1 MAEERQLKGLAEASR
16 REHQSYSAGNNGHT
30 LAHLLDRC
38 GLSKHGLGFAVE
50 RRRRAKAGPG
60 GDGSRCRP
68 GNVDDGDGCR
78 GGLRWCGLLRVR
90 LGCRL
95 GNVDDGDGCSG
106 RARCGRPRCR
116 GLGCPYCRDRGGGR
130 FCGFGFSPGCPFPLR
145 CTGGRARGGPGS
157 SGGFRRRAWCLRRR
171 CWFCGGSAGFGPT
184 ASGWLGALAFDEGAA
199 RLIHG
204 WGHGGCLSTPSRL
217 AVGFGRGR
225 PAASAAS
232 PRGLGNKPGNCGS
245 PASAAGLAD
254 PGLRQSSASIRK
266 RPSGDTGRPTTVH
279 EPESKVTLM

>member
-1 MAEERQLKGLAEASR
+1 MAEERQLKGLAEASG
-16 REHQSYSAGNNGHT
+16 RENQSYSAGNNGHT
-30 LAHLLDRC
+30 LAHVLDRC

-60 GDGSRCRP
+60 WDGSRCRP
-68 GNVDDGDGCR
+68 GNVQDGDGCR
-78 GGLRWCGLLRVR
+78 GGLRGCGQLRVR
-90 LGCRL
+90 LGCCRR
-95 GNVDDGDGCSG
+95 NDGSGGSG

-116 GLGCPYCRDRGGGR
+116 GLGGLHCGDRGGGR

-145 CTGGRARGGPGS
+145 CPGGRARGGLGS
-157 SGGFRRRAWCLRRR
+157 SGGFRRRTWCLRR
-171 CWFCGGSAGFGPT
+171 CCCFGGGSAGFGPT

-225 PAASAAS
+225 PAAKAAS
-232 PRGLGNKPGNCGS
+232 PRGLGKSGNLWVPRLCRGSGGSRIAAELGVNPEAAQRRYGS
-245 PASAAGLAD
+245 PYDG
-254 PGLRQSSASIRK
+254 
-266 RPSGDTGRPTTVH
+266 T
-279 EPESKVTLM
+279 